1 VTGSEFRVYGYL
13 AELEMKVF
21 ENHTRNLKV
30 GQNAEDFPIDESLS
44 LADLKG
50 HPIFLVFW
58 KTL

>member
-1 VTGSEFRVYGYL
+1 
-13 AELEMKVF
+13 MKIF
-21 ENHTRNLKV
+21 EKQTRNLKV
-30 GQNAEDFPIDESLS
+30 GQKAEDFPLEENLS